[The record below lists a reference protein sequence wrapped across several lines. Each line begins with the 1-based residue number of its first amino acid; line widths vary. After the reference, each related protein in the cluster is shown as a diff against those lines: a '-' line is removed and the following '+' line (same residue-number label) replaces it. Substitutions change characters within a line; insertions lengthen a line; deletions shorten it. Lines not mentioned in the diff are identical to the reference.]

1 VVGVEPDDGD
11 DTKRSL
17 EAGTPVEVPVSRSIA
32 DALQVP
38 KPGELT
44 FSINK
49 ELLDSIATVSDADLI
64 EAMRFLFERMK
75 LVAEPGGA
83 AGVAALLAGK
93 IATEPNATIGV
104 IVSGGN
110 IGADRFAQLL
120 GTGN

>member
-1 VVGVEPDDGD
+1 VRIG
-11 DTKRSL
+11 
-17 EAGTPVEVPVSRSIA
+17 RSIA

-38 KPGELT
+38 KPGEIT
-44 FSINK
+44 FGINSQ
-49 ELLDSIATVSDADLI
+49 LLEAVAIVSDRELV

-93 IATEPNATIGV
+93 VEVEPGSKVGV

-110 IGADRFAQLL
+110 IGAARFAQLL
-120 GTGN
+120 ATRP